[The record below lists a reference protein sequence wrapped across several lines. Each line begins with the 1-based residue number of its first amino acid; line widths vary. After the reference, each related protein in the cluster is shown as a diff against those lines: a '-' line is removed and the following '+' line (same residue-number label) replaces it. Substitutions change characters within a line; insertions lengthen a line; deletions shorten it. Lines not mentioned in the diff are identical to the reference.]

1 MKLLNVEVV
10 LNREKDI
17 QGVQS
22 EYDVLREL
30 DDEITSY
37 AILSHRWGAEVGYEE
52 MTGLMKMEEGKR
64 DEVRQ
69 RCGYQK
75 IIKSCEQ
82 ATKDG
87 HKWLWI
93 DTCCID
99 KRSSSE
105 LSEAISSMYRWYQN
119 AQVCYAYLND
129 VCESIFPTVQDNGKF
144 DQSNGWPEWFMRGW
158 TLQELVA
165 PKQVEFFNKDWV
177 SIGNKRRLAP
187 ALEDITRIPRDV
199 LTGGLA
205 AKRLSVA
212 QIMSWAAHRKTTRV
226 EDRAYSLMGLFG
238 VNMPM
243 LYGEGRKAFRRLQ
256 LEIIRELSDHSIFA
270 WRPWIPRA
278 GSVLAE
284 DPSDF
289 LGCGDV
295 ENVEPDDFADTL
307 IKEYIERNGLNDE
320 SSRSDF
326 DSRARHQH
334 KLAVLR
340 STVNLQQFRTFIVNN
355 AGIEVLLPVIPF
367 RDSPSHFRAIL
378 ACRSGFLQTSLVT
391 IDLVCSGSSFSRT
404 SVDFS
409 LAPTYPDFKT
419 LHLIHHQG
427 TNVTRREFQLDDM
440 HASYHGFTR
449 CGTYPRGF
457 RGDAVTLS
465 SLSDDLI
472 VIVYANND
480 VRSRFAVG
488 LGYYLGQGWVHVC
501 YDESSPAQEEDWTD
515 FVSRAYDRM
524 WKARAKHAQSMPKR
538 QGLSS
543 DEQGA
548 HFVKHT
554 HLPRS
559 IWAARVVWGRWE
571 CDNFKVMV
579 DVKQCPG
586 CCDGPRRWTATSHDR
601 GGLGM
606 PGPMKTISDSYSLI
620 LDGWKAQFDKYSGQR
635 IVLGDYGS
643 YRNGSLI
650 RKGNVF
656 DDMRALGIDP
666 EDSAYCPVISH
677 VSGSNWLWS
686 RTTSADDL
694 TMVYSNW
701 GTRLALQQPK
711 GISLPAN
718 EHFVLLLKALS
729 TRLAGKHLVITI
741 IQCSDF
747 YEVDGDGKRKD
758 LGDDSAPA
766 SSNQFQEAGIAT
778 PLFTIATPQVWTR
791 EWPCEQRR
799 ERFESI
805 RKRFYALVNMD
816 QPPGSAPSRKSA
828 SRQKKIR
835 TINSFSN
842 MFGLHR
848 LRNYI
853 GKITF
858 FARFFQVIEPDPSGD
873 VLPVG
878 ATEGW
883 TVTLCFPENLHCII
897 KMVYQAATSK
907 PTVHS
912 QTRALKLCYLYCTG
926 GIKLFAQ

>member
-105 LSEAISSMYRWYQN
+105 LSEAINSMYRWYQN

-129 VCESIFPTVQDNGKF
+129 VCESIFPTVQDN
-144 DQSNGWPEWFMRGW
+144 
-158 TLQELVA
+158 ELVA

-212 QIMSWAAHRKTTRV
+212 PIMSWAAHRKTTRV

-355 AGIEVLLPVIPF
+355 GHIGMQKWLPSNQSGHHRFGLL
-367 RDSPSHFRAIL
+367 R
-378 ACRSGFLQTSLVT
+378 LQLFP
-391 IDLVCSGSSFSRT
+391 DFSRL
-404 SVDFS
+404 FIG
-409 LAPTYPDFKT
+409 PN
-419 LHLIHHQG
+419 I
-427 TNVTRREFQLDDM
+427 
-440 HASYHGFTR
+440 
-449 CGTYPRGF
+449 
-457 RGDAVTLS
+457 
-465 SLSDDLI
+465 
-472 VIVYANND
+472 
-480 VRSRFAVG
+480 SRF
-488 LGYYLGQGWVHVC
+488 
-501 YDESSPAQEEDWTD
+501 
-515 FVSRAYDRM
+515 
-524 WKARAKHAQSMPKR
+524 
-538 QGLSS
+538 
-543 DEQGA
+543 
-548 HFVKHT
+548 
-554 HLPRS
+554 
-559 IWAARVVWGRWE
+559 
-571 CDNFKVMV
+571 
-579 DVKQCPG
+579 
-586 CCDGPRRWTATSHDR
+586 
-601 GGLGM
+601 
-606 PGPMKTISDSYSLI
+606 
-620 LDGWKAQFDKYSGQR
+620 
-635 IVLGDYGS
+635 
-643 YRNGSLI
+643 
-650 RKGNVF
+650 
-656 DDMRALGIDP
+656 
-666 EDSAYCPVISH
+666 
-677 VSGSNWLWS
+677 
-686 RTTSADDL
+686 
-694 TMVYSNW
+694 
-701 GTRLALQQPK
+701 
-711 GISLPAN
+711 
-718 EHFVLLLKALS
+718 
-729 TRLAGKHLVITI
+729 
-741 IQCSDF
+741 
-747 YEVDGDGKRKD
+747 
-758 LGDDSAPA
+758 
-766 SSNQFQEAGIAT
+766 
-778 PLFTIATPQVWTR
+778 
-791 EWPCEQRR
+791 
-799 ERFESI
+799 
-805 RKRFYALVNMD
+805 
-816 QPPGSAPSRKSA
+816 
-828 SRQKKIR
+828 
-835 TINSFSN
+835 
-842 MFGLHR
+842 
-848 LRNYI
+848 
-853 GKITF
+853 
-858 FARFFQVIEPDPSGD
+858 
-873 VLPVG
+873 
-878 ATEGW
+878 
-883 TVTLCFPENLHCII
+883 
-897 KMVYQAATSK
+897 
-907 PTVHS
+907 
-912 QTRALKLCYLYCTG
+912 
-926 GIKLFAQ
+926 